1 MSICL
6 YNNANEPL
14 LELKPAYAEKKTG
27 LDYNEKHALQ
37 GYLFEIFNNNYDLFS
52 EIGIQS
58 VSVLYDNC
66 MIQNDALRFFCGE
79 GIELGDGCRLD
90 GIFFNKYGV
99 LCFCVI
105 DENDNEH
112 ILA

>member
-1 MSICL
+1 
-6 YNNANEPL
+6 
-14 LELKPAYAEKKTG
+14 
-27 LDYNEKHALQ
+27 
-37 GYLFEIFNNNYDLFS
+37 
-52 EIGIQS
+52 
-58 VSVLYDNC
+58 